1 MTRQSTAEATVREP
15 RKKVMKAII
24 EEELL
29 MSASR
34 RKTGLQKSISIE
46 VLKERHD
53 DLLSK
58 IMEPL
63 DLTIPLGKE
72 EMERRLAKAYVNFI
86 LWQKVHS
93 LLAEICRKQR
103 RKMAQ
108 KRKGKR
114 SRSKFADLV
123 NRAEGEEKKSR
134 KASDGFG
141 RSAKTN

>member
-114 SRSKFADLV
+114 SRSNL
-123 NRAEGEEKKSR
+123 RI
-134 KASDGFG
+134 
-141 RSAKTN
+141 